1 MIFRG
6 QKVPCFIIKMIDK
19 TKIKYFLDEILEGMD
34 LFLVDLVVKPSN
46 KILIEIDSVRG
57 VTIDKCALVSTSLE
71 SKLDRNFE
79 DFELEVS
86 SPGLGMPFKVLQQYR
101 KNIGNQVSVL
111 MKDGTKYTGKLVDA
125 DHAGIRAEI
134 QEKVRVEGRKKPEV
148 VTVTKELLY
157 NEIKFTKAI
166 INF

>member
-1 MIFRG
+1 
-6 QKVPCFIIKMIDK
+6 
-19 TKIKYFLDEILEGMD
+19 
-34 LFLVDLVVKPSN
+34 
-46 KILIEIDSVRG
+46 
-57 VTIDKCALVSTSLE
+57 
-71 SKLDRNFE
+71 
-79 DFELEVS
+79 
-86 SPGLGMPFKVLQQYR
+86 MPFKVLQQYR